1 MSLENLRLAVRA
13 SKVKTALRVHRDIV
27 ELTPIDTGAAT
38 INWIVSAGEP
48 TDKTVAV
55 AKGYAMT
62 KGAAN
67 DFATGR
73 AEKAVSEKEEGVV
86 YIQNNLPYIRRLE
99 EGSSKQAPG
108 GMVKVALAAEK
119 ARSEL

>member
-1 MSLENLRLAVRA
+1 MSLDSLLAAARK
-13 SKVKTALRVHRDIV
+13 SKVKTALAIHRDIV

-48 TDKTVAV
+48 SDKTVAV

-62 KGAAN
+62 KGSAN
-67 DFATGR
+67 DFAIGR
-73 AEKAVSEKEEGVV
+73 AEKAVKEDEEGPVF
-86 YIQNNLPYIRRLE
+86 IQNNLPYIVRLE
-99 EGSSKQAPG
+99 EGHSKQAPG
-108 GMVKVALAAEK
+108 GMVKVALAAAK